1 MKMSFA
7 GQCFLL
13 CSSMKKKFSHY
24 TIVIIICVTRHHAA
38 GICESLLRKRNDD
51 GRQHSALALS
61 KY

>member
-1 MKMSFA
+1 MFFIM
-7 GQCFLL
+7 FLNE
-13 CSSMKKKFSHY
+13 KKFSHY